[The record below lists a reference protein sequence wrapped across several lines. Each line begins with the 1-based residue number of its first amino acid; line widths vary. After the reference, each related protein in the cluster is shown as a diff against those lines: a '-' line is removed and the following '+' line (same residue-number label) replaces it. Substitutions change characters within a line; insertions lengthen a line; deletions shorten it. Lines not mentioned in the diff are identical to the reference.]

1 MGCSGSLG
9 TWVGVGC
16 KQGSRSPSWF
26 PHCSVMPN
34 PSSPPLLP
42 LPRAPPAFSTAG
54 DDQEQGTGRKNLG
67 KADFSSPIM
76 SINSLKK
83 IYFKACRL
91 VLSSLPVSPD
101 LTICVAHALHLQH
114 TAGPGKAPPKI
125 TKALYLE
132 LLMVLFTVNSRKPFP
147 KPLDLHNASQSSK
160 LQISSYQPLI
170 LLTCCFS
177 PIL

>member
-1 MGCSGSLG
+1 M
-9 TWVGVGC
+9 C

-26 PHCSVMPN
+26 PHCSVMPD

-54 DDQEQGTGRKNLG
+54 DHQEQGTGRKNLG
-67 KADFSSPIM
+67 KADFSSPVM

-83 IYFKACRL
+83 IYLKACRL
-91 VLSSLPVSPD
+91 VSLTLPFVQHVPCTCGTLQGLEGLPQDHQSP
-101 LTICVAHALHLQH
+101 LPWALD
-114 TAGPGKAPPKI
+114 G
-125 TKALYLE
+125 
-132 LLMVLFTVNSRKPFP
+132 LF
-147 KPLDLHNASQSSK
+147 HSQ

-177 PIL
+177 PILWQKLV